1 MENKTTLEIII
12 DNAEFAKEF
21 NYFITIQL
29 DGNSEKRR
37 TDVSDPSKAPTFKN
51 NKFYLPLDYYDLVIN
66 QRLHFGAFVV
76 IDRPEQIEKEGT
88 GQAKLLGENIL
99 ELASLTDKL
108 TNLNEAPIKQRLDV
122 LRRQND
128 NNAIVG
134 RLNIT
139 LKLLAEA
146 IISDDRFQQVSN
158 DHVSLIPELDATKDF
173 TWRLRVD
180 VRSAINL
187 PFNRTTEDK
196 LPSAYI
202 ELGWTM
208 YEHQDI
214 NVSEAVRSSS
224 VDANRFPIWNQQLLY
239 YPPPNVKIVD
249 GFVTVLLKDVFQVK
263 PIQKFNF
270 PLNVLKP
277 FHPVHLDIIL
287 DTEDDENRSHLFISF
302 TLEEA
307 PVYRLAENL
316 VNIIVN
322 NISFD
327 PLPLSTNRVSVM
339 MTTDKFKPEE
349 YI

>member
-1 MENKTTLEIII
+1 
-12 DNAEFAKEF
+12 
-21 NYFITIQL
+21 
-29 DGNSEKRR
+29 
-37 TDVSDPSKAPTFKN
+37 
-51 NKFYLPLDYYDLVIN
+51 
-66 QRLHFGAFVV
+66 
-76 IDRPEQIEKEGT
+76 
-88 GQAKLLGENIL
+88 
-99 ELASLTDKL
+99 
-108 TNLNEAPIKQRLDV
+108 
-122 LRRQND
+122 
-128 NNAIVG
+128 
-134 RLNIT
+134 
-139 LKLLAEA
+139 
-146 IISDDRFQQVSN
+146 
-158 DHVSLIPELDATKDF
+158 
-173 TWRLRVD
+173 